1 MILGATTG
9 RGVGAGRGGVGIGGR
24 GGVVGGRGG
33 SMGFLHSYEV
43 M

>member
-1 MILGATTG
+1 MILGATG

-24 GGVVGGRGG
+24 GVGGGG